1 MFNLMKQA
9 DGGLH
14 ADIKFVG
21 STGRFFLVH
30 SPVMATL
37 SSKFNKIIAPMN
49 ISSMETPYLLE
60 LDFTDK
66 AIVKLTELA
75 YTDTTTPPCG
85 GASADGRPVR
95 HHQPQQDLQRLPS
108 LYSVTWK
115 LGAALQTRQ
124 EVVVQACPE
133 GFAEVL
139 VSELLIS
146 DQ

>member
-1 MFNLMKQA
+1 
-9 DGGLH
+9 
-14 ADIKFVG
+14 
-21 STGRFFLVH
+21 
-30 SPVMATL
+30 
-37 SSKFNKIIAPMN
+37 MN

-60 LDFTDK
+60 LDFTDM
-66 AIVKLTELA
+66 AIVKLIELA

-95 HHQPQQDLQRLPS
+95 HHQPHQDLQRLHS

-115 LGAALQTRQ
+115 LGATLLTRQ
-124 EVVVQACPE
+124 EVGVQACPGRIE
-133 GFAEVL
+133 DVL